1 MYFRRMNWAFITD
14 YIANEWQ
21 MITTLQII
29 AVAFGV
35 TEVLLSYRNNILLY
49 PAGIISCALSI
60 WLMSTSGLYAESV
73 LSIYYLVM
81 SIYGWYKWVQRT
93 KTSDH
98 LPISTCNRREWG
110 IVAGI
115 CIISFTIFFFTLTR
129 FTDSTVPVMD
139 SFVSATAWAGM
150 WLLARR
156 KLENWVLLNISNIV
170 AIPLL
175 FHKHLP
181 LNALLTLFLFIVAV
195 LGYFRWKKIMKEE
208 ARAVLEQESEFSF
221 MDSQ

>member
-1 MYFRRMNWAFITD
+1 MYFRRMNWAVITE

-35 TEVLLSYRNNILLY
+35 TEVLLSYRNNVLLY

-81 SIYGWYKWVQRT
+81 SVYGWHKWIQRT
-93 KTSDH
+93 KTAEH
-98 LPISTCNRREWG
+98 LPISTCNKQEWR

-115 CIISFTIFFFTLTR
+115 CILSFIIFFFTLTR

-139 SFVSATAWAGM
+139 SFVAATAWAGM

-156 KLENWVLLNISNIV
+156 KLENWILLNISNIV

-175 FHKHLP
+175 FYKHLP

-195 LGYFRWKKIMKEE
+195 MGYFRWKKIMKEE
-208 ARAVLEQESEFSF
+208 AHAQPEQKNELSF
-221 MDSQ
+221 INGQ

>member
-1 MYFRRMNWAFITD
+1 MNWALIAD
-14 YIANEWQ
+14 YIASEWQ
-21 MITTLQII
+21 TISVLQIV

-35 TEVLLSYRNNILLY
+35 IEVLLSYRNNILLY

-60 WLMSTSGLYAESV
+60 WLMTTSGLYAESV

-81 SIYGWYKWVQRT
+81 SFYGWYKWVQRT
-93 KTSDH
+93 KTSAH
-98 LPISTCNRREWG
+98 LPISVSTSKDWG

-115 CIISFTIFFFTLTR
+115 CVVAFVIFFFTLSK

-139 SFVSATAWAGM
+139 SFVAATAWAGM

-175 FHKHLP
+175 FYKHLP

-195 LGYFRWKKIMKEE
+195 AGYFRWKKIIAVE
-208 ARAVLEQESEFSF
+208 AKAEVENELSF
-221 MDSQ
+221 MNEKAKSS